1 MKESKDFFWPSYVDL
16 MTALFLTMLVMF
28 VLSFKLFKDKQRD
41 NDKLIYDL
49 KVQVQEKRKLDEI
62 KAALKRLESNYFI
75 YNQSYKR
82 YELNFPVTFAPQSAV
97 LPYEAQTPLVKAGR
111 FLLNQMKALE
121 TNDNVQYLIVVEGR
135 AAKNLNYPANDPH
148 NLDGPAV
155 RQLSYSRALAVIRL
169 WEEAG
174 LRFPANLEVV
184 AAGSGFRGAGR
195 YTGSQEALNKRF
207 IIQIQ
212 PKIGSIGK

>member
-75 YNQSYKR
+75 YNQRYKR
-82 YELNFPVTFAPQSAV
+82 YELNFPVTF
-97 LPYEAQTPLVKAGR
+97 
-111 FLLNQMKALE
+111 
-121 TNDNVQYLIVVEGR
+121 
-135 AAKNLNYPANDPH
+135 
-148 NLDGPAV
+148 
-155 RQLSYSRALAVIRL
+155 
-169 WEEAG
+169 
-174 LRFPANLEVV
+174 
-184 AAGSGFRGAGR
+184 
-195 YTGSQEALNKRF
+195 
-207 IIQIQ
+207 
-212 PKIGSIGK
+212 